1 MEPSLWLRFIDDI
14 LVVWPE
20 LEDGF
25 SDFLAELNSFH
36 LNLEYTAE
44 KSSTTI
50 NFLDL
55 GIYKGTRFQ
64 ERGVLYLG
72 PSFKTTN
79 RFQYLHYRSCYPR
92 QHLIKGDAIRM
103 LRTSSNPL
111 PYAKSLKKNRR
122 NAAGPWLPERAGGSD
137 FWDLAIWDEA
147 VNAQIQ

>member
-92 QHLIKGDAIRM
+92 HI
-103 LRTSSNPL
+103 
-111 PYAKSLKKNRR
+111 
-122 NAAGPWLPERAGGSD
+122 
-137 FWDLAIWDEA
+137 
-147 VNAQIQ
+147 